1 MIYPATDQ
9 YIELAHNALENGEV
23 IVYPTDTLYGF
34 GVDATNTD
42 AIHRLNR
49 LKGRIKPLSIVLESV
64 EHMHDFAEFQGE
76 IESEVNN
83 LFPGAY
89 TVLLPAEASELSP
102 FVQNG
107 SPNIGIR
114 IPDHFFP
121 VKLVKMLGKPI
132 ITTSINRH
140 GNDPLNDVTQV
151 EIDFPNVDIFED
163 SSHTP
168 SKGSTIVDFS
178 TSPPKVIR
186 DGDGPY
192 PL

>member
-9 YIELAHNALENGEV
+9 NIDLAHNALENGEV

-49 LKGRIKPLSIVLESV
+49 LKGRIQPLSIVLESV

-76 IESEVNN
+76 IEDEVNN

-89 TVLLPAEASELSP
+89 TVLLPAESNELSP

-107 SPNIGIR
+107 SPNIGVR

>member
-9 YIELAHNALENGEV
+9 YIDLAHNALENGEV

-49 LKGRIKPLSIVLESV
+49 LKGRIQPLSIVLESV
-64 EHMHDFAEFQGE
+64 EHMHDFAEFQGQ
-76 IESEVNN
+76 IEDEVNK

-89 TVLLPAEASELSP
+89 TVLLPAESNELSP

-107 SPNIGIR
+107 SPNIGVR

-186 DGDGPY
+186 GGDGPY

>member
-9 YIELAHNALENGEV
+9 YIDLAKTTLENGEV

-34 GVDATNTD
+34 GVDATNSE
-42 AIHRLNR
+42 AIRRLNR
-49 LKGRIKPLSIVLESV
+49 LKGKVKPLSIVLKSV
-64 EHMHDFAEFQGE
+64 DHMHDFAEFDE
-76 IESEVNN
+76 KIESEINN
-83 LFPGAY
+83 LFPGSY
-89 TVLLPAEASELSP
+89 TVLLPSKKSNLSP
-102 FVQNG
+102 LVQNG

-121 VKLVKMLGKPI
+121 VQLVGLLGKPI

-140 GNDPLNDVTQV
+140 GNEPLNEVTQV

-163 SSHTP
+163 SNHSK
-168 SKGSTIVDFS
+168 SKGSTIINYS
-178 TSPPKVIR
+178 MSPPEVIR
-186 DGDGPY
+186 NGDGPY

>member
-9 YIELAHNALENGEV
+9 YIELAKHTLDNGEV

-42 AIHRLNR
+42 AIQRLNR
-49 LKGRIKPLSIVLESV
+49 LKGRVKPLSIVLESV
-64 EHMHDFAEFQGE
+64 DHMHDFAEFDGAIKSE
-76 IESEVNN
+76 INK
-83 LFPGAY
+83 LFPGSY
-89 TVLLPAEASELSP
+89 TVLLPSIKSDLSP
-102 FVQNG
+102 LVQNG
-107 SPNIGIR
+107 SPSIGIR

-121 VKLVKMLGKPI
+121 IELVKLLEKPI

-140 GNDPLNDVTQV
+140 GTDPLNDVTQV

-163 SSHTP
+163 SNHAP
-168 SKGSTIVDFS
+168 SKGSTILDYS
-178 TSPPKVIR
+178 ISPPGIIR
-186 DGDGPY
+186 NGDGPY

>member
-9 YIELAHNALENGEV
+9 YIDLAHNALENGEV

-49 LKGRIKPLSIVLESV
+49 LKGRIQPLSIVLESV
-64 EHMHDFAEFQGE
+64 EHIHDFAEFKGE
-76 IESEVNN
+76 IEIEINN

-89 TVLLPAEASELSP
+89 TVLLPAESNELSP

-121 VKLVKMLGKPI
+121 VKLVKMLEKPI

>member
-9 YIELAHNALENGEV
+9 YIDLAKNTLENGEV

-34 GVDATNTD
+34 GVDATNTE
-42 AIHRLNR
+42 AIQCLNR
-49 LKGRIKPLSIVLESV
+49 LKGRIQPLSIILESV
-64 EHMHDFAEFQGE
+64 DHMQDFAEFDSDIKYE
-76 IESEVNN
+76 INK
-83 LFPGAY
+83 LFPGSY
-89 TVLLPAEASELSP
+89 TVLLPSKKSDLSP
-102 FVQNG
+102 LVQNG
-107 SPNIGIR
+107 SYSIGVR

-121 VKLVKMLGKPI
+121 AKLVKLLGKPI

-163 SSHTP
+163 SNHTP
-168 SKGSTIVDFS
+168 SKGSTIIDYS
-178 TSPPKVIR
+178 TSPPEVIR

>member
-9 YIELAHNALENGEV
+9 YIDLAKNTLEKGEI

-34 GVDATNTD
+34 GVDATNTE
-42 AIHRLNR
+42 AIQRLNR
-49 LKGRIKPLSIVLESV
+49 LKGRVKPLSIVLESID
-64 EHMHDFAEFQGE
+64 HMYDFADFDGGIKSE
-76 IESEVNN
+76 INK

-89 TVLLPAEASELSP
+89 TVLLSSKESNLSP
-102 FVQNG
+102 LVQNG

-114 IPDHFFP
+114 IPNHFFP
-121 VKLVKMLGKPI
+121 VQLVKLLEKPI

-140 GNDPLNDVTQV
+140 GTDPLNDVTQV

-178 TSPPKVIR
+178 TSPPIVIR

>member
-9 YIELAHNALENGEV
+9 YIDLAHNALENGEV

-49 LKGRIKPLSIVLESV
+49 LKGRIQPLSIVLESV
-64 EHMHDFAEFQGE
+64 EHIHDFAEFKGE
-76 IESEVNN
+76 IEIEINN
-83 LFPGAY
+83 LLPGAY
-89 TVLLPAEASELSP
+89 TVLLPAESNELSP

-107 SPNIGIR
+107 SPNIGVR

>member
-1 MIYPATDQ
+1 MIYPATDL
-9 YIELAHNALENGEV
+9 YIDLAHNALENVEV

-49 LKGRIKPLSIVLESV
+49 LKGRIQPLSIVLESV

-76 IESEVNN
+76 IETEVNN

-89 TVLLPAEASELSP
+89 TVLLPAESNELSP

-107 SPNIGIR
+107 SPNIGVR

-121 VKLVKMLGKPI
+121 IKLVKMLGKPI

>member
-9 YIELAHNALENGEV
+9 YIDLAHNALENGEI

-49 LKGRIKPLSIVLESV
+49 LKGRIQPLSIVLESV

-76 IESEVNN
+76 IEDEVNN

-89 TVLLPAEASELSP
+89 TVLLPAESNELSP

-107 SPNIGIR
+107 SPNIGVR

>member
-9 YIELAHNALENGEV
+9 YIDLAHNALENGEV

-49 LKGRIKPLSIVLESV
+49 LKGRIQPLSIVLESV
-64 EHMHDFAEFQGE
+64 EHIHDFAEFKGE
-76 IESEVNN
+76 IEIEINN
-83 LFPGAY
+83 LLPGAY
-89 TVLLPAEASELSP
+89 TVLLPAESNELSP

-107 SPNIGIR
+107 SPNIGVR

-121 VKLVKMLGKPI
+121 VKLVKMLEKPI

-168 SKGSTIVDFS
+168 SKGSTIIDFS

>member
-9 YIELAHNALENGEV
+9 YIDLAHNALENGDV

-49 LKGRIKPLSIVLESV
+49 LKGRIQPLSIVLESV
-64 EHMHDFAEFQGE
+64 EHIHDFAEFKGE
-76 IESEVNN
+76 IEIEINN
-83 LFPGAY
+83 LLPGAY
-89 TVLLPAEASELSP
+89 TVLLPAESNELSP

-107 SPNIGIR
+107 SSNIGVR

-168 SKGSTIVDFS
+168 SKGSTIIDFS

>member
-9 YIELAHNALENGEV
+9 YIDLAYNALENGEV

-49 LKGRIKPLSIVLESV
+49 LKGRIQPLSIVLESV
-64 EHMHDFAEFQGE
+64 EHIHDFAEFKGE
-76 IESEVNN
+76 IEIEINN
-83 LFPGAY
+83 MFPGAY
-89 TVLLPAEASELSP
+89 TVLLPAESNELSP

-107 SPNIGIR
+107 SPNIGVR

>member
-9 YIELAHNALENGEV
+9 YIDLAHNALENGEV
-23 IVYPTDTLYGF
+23 IVYPTETLYGF

-49 LKGRIKPLSIVLESV
+49 LKGRIQPLSIVLESV

-76 IESEVNN
+76 IEDEVNN

-89 TVLLPAEASELSP
+89 TVLLPAESNELSP

-107 SPNIGIR
+107 SPNIGVR

>member
-9 YIELAHNALENGEV
+9 YIDLAINTLENGEV

-34 GVDATNTD
+34 GVDATNTE
-42 AIHRLNR
+42 AIQRLNR
-49 LKGRIKPLSIVLESV
+49 LKGKVKPLSIVLESV
-64 EHMHDFAEFQGE
+64 EHMHDFAEFDGKIKSE
-76 IESEVNN
+76 INK
-83 LFPGAY
+83 LFPGSY
-89 TVLLPAEASELSP
+89 TVLLPSKKCTLSP
-102 FVQNG
+102 PVRSG
-107 SPNIGIR
+107 SPSIGIR

-121 VKLVKMLGKPI
+121 VKLVKLLGKPI

-151 EIDFPNVDIFED
+151 EIDFPSVDIFED
-163 SSHTP
+163 PNHTP
-168 SKGSTIVDFS
+168 SKGSTIIDYS
-178 TSPPKVIR
+178 TSPPKIMR

>member
-9 YIELAHNALENGEV
+9 YIDLAHNALENGEV

-49 LKGRIKPLSIVLESV
+49 LKGRIQPLSIVLESV
-64 EHMHDFAEFQGE
+64 EHIHDFAEFKGE
-76 IESEVNN
+76 IEIEINN

-89 TVLLPAEASELSP
+89 TVLLPAESNELSP

-107 SPNIGIR
+107 SPNIGVR
-114 IPDHFFP
+114 IPDHFFS

>member
-9 YIELAHNALENGEV
+9 YIDLAHNALENGEI

-49 LKGRIKPLSIVLESV
+49 LKGRIQPLSIVLESV

-76 IESEVNN
+76 IEDEVNN

-89 TVLLPAEASELSP
+89 TVLLPAESNELSP

-107 SPNIGIR
+107 SPNIGVR
-114 IPDHFFP
+114 IPNHFFP
-121 VKLVKMLGKPI
+121 IKLVKMLSKPI

>member
-9 YIELAHNALENGEV
+9 YIDLAHNALENGEV

-89 TVLLPAEASELSP
+89 TVLLPAESNELSP

-107 SPNIGIR
+107 SPNIGVR

-163 SSHTP
+163 SRHIP

>member
-9 YIELAHNALENGEV
+9 YIDLAYNALENGEV

-49 LKGRIKPLSIVLESV
+49 LKGRIQPLSIVLESV

-76 IESEVNN
+76 IEDEVNN

-89 TVLLPAEASELSP
+89 TVLLPAESNELSP

-107 SPNIGIR
+107 SPNIGVR

-121 VKLVKMLGKPI
+121 IKLVKMLGKPI

>member
-1 MIYPATDQ
+1 MIYQATDQ
-9 YIELAHNALENGEV
+9 YIDLAHNALENGEV

-49 LKGRIKPLSIVLESV
+49 LKGRIQPLSIVLESV
-64 EHMHDFAEFQGE
+64 EHIHDFAEFQGE
-76 IESEVNN
+76 IEDEVNN

-89 TVLLPAEASELSP
+89 TVLLPAESNELSP

-107 SPNIGIR
+107 SPNIGVR

-121 VKLVKMLGKPI
+121 IKLVKMLGKPI

-140 GNDPLNDVTQV
+140 GNDPLNDITQV

>member
-9 YIELAHNALENGEV
+9 YIDLAKNTLENGEV

-34 GVDATNTD
+34 GVDATNTE
-42 AIHRLNR
+42 AIQRLNR
-49 LKGRIKPLSIVLESV
+49 LKGRAKPLSIVLESID
-64 EHMHDFAEFQGE
+64 HMYDFAELDDVVKSE
-76 IESEVNN
+76 INK

-89 TVLLPAEASELSP
+89 TVLLPSKINNLSP
-102 FVQNG
+102 LVQNG
-107 SPNIGIR
+107 SPNIGVR

-121 VKLVKMLGKPI
+121 VQLVKLLGKPI

-140 GNDPLNDVTQV
+140 GTDPLNDVTQV

-163 SSHTP
+163 YNHTP
-168 SKGSTIVDFS
+168 SKGSTIIDYS
-178 TSPPKVIR
+178 KSPPKVIR
-186 DGDGPY
+186 DGDGTY

>member
-9 YIELAHNALENGEV
+9 YIDLAHNALENGEV

-49 LKGRIKPLSIVLESV
+49 LKGRIQPLSIVLESV

-76 IESEVNN
+76 IEDEVNN

-89 TVLLPAEASELSP
+89 TVLLPAESNELSP

-107 SPNIGIR
+107 SSNIGVR

-192 PL
+192 PR